1 MSNRSRAT
9 RAATNSGAGAPARAG
24 AAAAGEQD
32 PFYLRSISPRIYNAF
47 HALYEALHDAAA
59 DDAIAMEQDE
69 VRLQVGDDPEV
80 LIVRMKQ
87 LQRAAE
93 VVNALRVALEKGAEV
108 SLDAPFRWAR
118 TITGA
123 SPPVHPKQKLA
134 PQKDFLLQEVTHRM
148 LALAQKAEPTLRQEM
163 KLKDA
168 ARVFAEQAIMLK
180 KNRRSGRSAAT
191 DRRARGPIEDLAWVI
206 ARLPIEGRAQ
216 PALDALRQ
224 GSIESRAAAVTQ
236 TLVGLGPSTW
246 EDPARVLANS
256 FRAMGMPKD
265 EAHSFFSYWGK
276 RVKRQER
283 DGE

>member
-9 RAATNSGAGAPARAG
+9 PAASPGADAPARAG
-24 AAAAGEQD
+24 AAAQGEED
-32 PFYLRSISPRIYNAF
+32 PFYLRSISPRVYNAF
-47 HALYEALHDAAA
+47 YALYEALHDAAL
-59 DDAIAMEQDE
+59 DNAIAMQREEERQ
-69 VRLQVGDDPEV
+69 QVDDPEV

-93 VVNALRVALEKGAEV
+93 VVNALRVALEKGPDV
-108 SLDAPFRWAR
+108 SLNAPFRWAR

-134 PQKDFLLQEVTHRM
+134 PQKDFLVQEVTHRM

-163 KLKDA
+163 RLKDA
-168 ARVFAEQAIMLK
+168 ARVFAKQAIMLK
-180 KNRRSGRSAAT
+180 KNLRSGRSAAT
-191 DRRARGPIEDLAWVI
+191 DQRAPGPIEDLAWVI
-206 ARLPIEGRAQ
+206 ARLPIDGRAQ

-246 EDPARVLANS
+246 EDPARFLANS

-265 EAHSFFSYWGK
+265 EAHSFFSYVTK
-276 RVKRQER
+276 RVKRRKR
-283 DGE
+283 DDE